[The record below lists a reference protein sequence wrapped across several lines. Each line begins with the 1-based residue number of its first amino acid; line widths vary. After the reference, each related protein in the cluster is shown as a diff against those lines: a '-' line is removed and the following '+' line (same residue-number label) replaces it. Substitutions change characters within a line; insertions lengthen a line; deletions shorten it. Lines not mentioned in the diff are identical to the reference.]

1 MTRIGQNDGI
11 SIIEILIVTGI
22 IALIV
27 TFAASMAS
35 QHMTSRSLDSM
46 MKNMSSTLQMAKMKA
61 ARHGVEYRAV
71 FARCTAIVKVDPG
84 CPADNPGC
92 CPVCTTY
99 VDFAPGDET
108 MTMSIERG
116 NSNRGSSKWCIEST
130 VTKKIHSHLDLDMT
144 AITENDPY
152 RCGFNPNGFVVDAN
166 GTPVTA
172 PIPMSITPNS
182 FAKVNRCGSVEV
194 KPIGGVTVLRGNW
207 DGTTCNPISEP

>member
-11 SIIEILIVTGI
+11 SIIEILIVTGV

-27 TFAASMAS
+27 TFAASMAG
-35 QHMTSRSLDSM
+35 QHMTSRSLDDM

-61 ARHGVEYRAV
+61 SRHGVEYRAV
-71 FARCTAIVKVDPG
+71 FSECTVVDDTDP
-84 CPADNPGC
+84 D

-99 VDFAPGDET
+99 VDFATGDDT

-130 VTKKIHSHLDLDMT
+130 VTKKIHSHMDLDMT

-166 GTPVTA
+166 GTPVGA

-194 KPIGGVTVLRGNW
+194 KPIGGVTVLKGNW
-207 DGTTCNPISEP
+207 DGTTCNRIKP